1 MVLENGP
8 FVLQTNKLTFKINE
22 YAWNK
27 KANLLYIE
35 SPGGVI
41 NLPFRSAS
49 AKATLIIPTV
59 MSK

>member
-1 MVLENGP
+1 
-8 FVLQTNKLTFKINE
+8 VLQTNKLTFKINE